1 MGGLEGAGA
10 LNLSEDVME
19 LQGQKHQWDV
29 KVASLEEQLRIASEA
44 DDSERQR
51 ETAIK
56 NEHAAGMKQNEEV
69 QLQLQVV
76 MEERDGL
83 RDGMDLLWQE
93 KTRLDEELEDVS
105 AGYTN
110 LTERIG
116 DKMEEARELE
126 EQLLQY
132 ENLLHMLQDNFDK
145 VRHSPIPSETPEPKL
160 ADARNQSKEVAA
172 ASGAIPVA
180 SSPMPAPAP
189 APAPKPAP
197 APVSAPK
204 AAPAAVPARAVV
216 SSGNSAPQA
225 GKHDDDDH
233 YS

>member
-105 AGYTN
+105 QGYTN
-110 LTERIG
+110 LSDRLS
-116 DKMEEARELE
+116 DKADEARELE
-126 EQLLQY
+126 EQLLQFQ
-132 ENLLHMLQDNFDK
+132 NLIHMLQDNFDK
-145 VRHSPIPSETPEPKL
+145 VQHEPGEWRNIASE
-160 ADARNQSKEVAA
+160 EVA
-172 ASGAIPVA
+172 P
-180 SSPMPAPAP
+180 
-189 APAPKPAP
+189 
-197 APVSAPK
+197 
-204 AAPAAVPARAVV
+204 PAATTNVV
-216 SSGNSAPQA
+216 TSATVTGGCTEKDDKDDGSS
-225 GKHDDDDH
+225 H
-233 YS
+233 YSDEEFEEPD